1 MAKAQ
6 VSITLLAVSM
16 ALLIIYGAD
25 AAVAASSPDHTGFL
39 PLDEATRGAGL
50 GGGAVV
56 MSIAAF
62 VIARKEPS
70 SIVTVLL
77 FVNGGLIVAGMIALI
92 GQGALASEDAE
103 GAMRTIG
110 STIVM
115 GAVLV
120 GLGGWKAATDRR
132 MVGRKEQ
139 ASR

>member
-1 MAKAQ
+1 MAKVQ
-6 VSITLLAVSM
+6 ISVGLLAVSL

-25 AAVAASSPDHTGFL
+25 TAVAASSPDGRGFL
-39 PLDEATRGAGL
+39 PLDEATRGSGF

-70 SIVTVLL
+70 SIVTTLL
-77 FVNGGLIVAGMIALI
+77 FVNGGIIIAGMIALI
-92 GQGALASEDAE
+92 GQGALASENAE

-110 STIVM
+110 STIAM
-115 GAVLV
+115 GAILV

-132 MVGRKEQ
+132 VASKKEQ

>member
-1 MAKAQ
+1 MAKVQ
-6 VSITLLAVSM
+6 ISVGLLAVSL

-25 AAVAASSPDHTGFL
+25 AAAAASSPDGAGFL
-39 PLDEATRGAGL
+39 PLDEATRGAGF

-70 SIVTVLL
+70 GIVTVLL
-77 FVNGGLIVAGMIALI
+77 FVNGGLIIAGMVALI
-92 GQGALASEDAE
+92 GQGALASENAE
-103 GAMRTIG
+103 GAMRTIS
-110 STIVM
+110 STIAM
-115 GAVLV
+115 GAILV

-132 MVGRKEQ
+132 VAGKTKR